1 MAQLVEHHLAKVR
14 VAGSN
19 PVVRSRS
26 VVIPLVGVLVA
37 LSIVLAG
44 CATAEST
51 EPDVYVAAA
60 SDTRDAFT
68 ELAAELKAS
77 DQIDVEFVFGSSG
90 MLREQVLNGAPYDV
104 YVSANTA
111 FVGEIVDKGFA
122 DAGNVRQYALGVLA
136 MIARDGVSL
145 PSAASGETQ
154 PTERSSIIS
163 ALDSAARIAIAN
175 PAHAPYGVAAQETL
189 QSLGIYDSVID
200 RLIFAENVADAVR
213 IVEAG
218 EADYGIVALALVL
231 SQDHILIDGDFHQ
244 PIRQTVA
251 LTKRGESNQ
260 AARAF
265 FDVLVSPKGIA
276 VLEKYGFVV
285 EADS

>member
-1 MAQLVEHHLAKVR
+1 MVEHHLAKVR

-19 PVVRSRS
+19 PVVRSRGCVGRLVRAVS
-26 VVIPLVGVLVA
+26 VVAMVA
-37 LSIVLAG
+37 I
-44 CATAEST
+44 TACGGQGT
-51 EPDVYVAAA
+51 VKPDVYVAAA

-145 PSAASGETQ
+145 PSAASGGTQ
-154 PTERSSIIS
+154 LTDRSSIIS
-163 ALDSAARIAIAN
+163 ALGSAARIAIAN

-231 SQDHILIDGDFHQ
+231 SQDHIMIDGDFHQ

>member
-1 MAQLVEHHLAKVR
+1 MVEHHLAKVR

-26 VVIPLVGVLVA
+26 VVLPLVGVLVA
-37 LSIVLAG
+37 VAAVLAS
-44 CATAEST
+44 CANTEST

-77 DQIDVEFVFGSSG
+77 DQIKVEFVFGSSG

-111 FVGEIVDKGFA
+111 FVAEIVDAGFV
-122 DAGNVRQYALGVLA
+122 DAGNVRQYALGALA
-136 MIARDGVSL
+136 MIAREGVTL
-145 PSAASGETQ
+145 PSAASGGTQ
-154 PTERSSIIS
+154 PADRSSIVA
-163 ALDSAARIAIAN
+163 ALGSAARIVIAN
-175 PAHAPYGVAAQETL
+175 PAHAPYGVAAKEFL
-189 QSLGIYDSVID
+189 ESLKTYGDISE

-213 IVEAG
+213 IVESR
-218 EADYGIVALALVL
+218 EADYGIVALALVRDRTHL
-231 SQDHILIDGDFHQ
+231 VINGELHQ
-244 PIRQTVA
+244 PIRQTAA
-251 LTKRGESNQ
+251 LTKRGEGNQ

-265 FDVLVSPKGIA
+265 FDALVSSEGIA
-276 VLEKYGFVV
+276 LLEKYGFVV